1 MARQKE
7 EKTKI
12 WRETFE
18 RICGDCGLTKTDI
31 EKRLGKG
38 NGWLYHRLLK
48 GYGEFTKMEVF
59 SIAAIV
65 GCTEEELQEIPVA
78 KGKVIPAEDF
88 VTVKKLELDM
98 TELYALLTDGFRM
111 LHLDLQILTETM
123 DKYWKPTEPKYEV
136 KEREQP

>member
-1 MARQKE
+1 MGRQKSE
-7 EKTKI
+7 RRRIYKETVDKVLKDYDLNSIRFSDLMEYSSSWYSKT
-12 WRETFE
+12 FS
-18 RICGDCGLTKTDI
+18 
-31 EKRLGKG
+31 
-38 NGWLYHRLLK
+38 K
-48 GYGEFTKMEVF
+48 GYYDITVQKLRMW
-59 SIAAIV
+59 AILI
-65 GCTEEELQEIPVA
+65 GCTEEELLEIPVA

-111 LHLDLQILTETM
+111 LHQDLLILTETM

>member
-1 MARQKE
+1 M
-7 EKTKI
+7 
-12 WRETFE
+12 
-18 RICGDCGLTKTDI
+18 
-31 EKRLGKG
+31 
-38 NGWLYHRLLK
+38 
-48 GYGEFTKMEVF
+48 
-59 SIAAIV
+59 
-65 GCTEEELQEIPVA
+65 
-78 KGKVIPAEDF
+78 IPAEDF